1 MSPRAKSPYPH
12 LADFLGA
19 WFHQDFDL
27 VGETIEDVVDA
38 YARTADAAARR
49 ALAAD
54 VESFLGEGDTRDLDA
69 RFMRTFDPDIDPAGL
84 AADTLDFLVRILRR
98 LEGLPQV

>member
-1 MSPRAKSPYPH
+1 MSSRAKSPHPH

-27 VGETIEDVVDA
+27 VGETIEEVVDA
-38 YARTADAAARR
+38 YARTADIAARH

-54 VESFLGEGDTRDLDA
+54 VESFLGEGDARDLDV
-69 RFMRTFDPDIDPAGL
+69 RFMRDFDPDIDPTGL
-84 AADTLDFLVRILRR
+84 AVDTRDFLERILRR
-98 LEGLPQV
+98 LEGLPQD